1 VKEVLDRFII
11 KGSQKKR
18 KLYSNVGLLQRERE
32 EGKNRREKAR
42 QNDQWARM
50 MKPKIK

>member
-11 KGSQKKR
+11 KRSQKKR